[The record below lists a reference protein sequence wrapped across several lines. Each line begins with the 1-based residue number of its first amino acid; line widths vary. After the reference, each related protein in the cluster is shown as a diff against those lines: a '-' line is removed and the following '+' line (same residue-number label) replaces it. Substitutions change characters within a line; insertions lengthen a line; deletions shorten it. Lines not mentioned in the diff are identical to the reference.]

1 MPSHGVESEE
11 RADHG
16 PGTSDPPGAAQYG
29 IAPPAYRLPS
39 ATRLGRVRLQVADL
53 DRSVEW
59 YEAMLGL
66 RVLDRG
72 AGGATLGATGAVSTL
87 IELSERRNA
96 RPAGRQGRPGLYHFA
111 ILLPDR
117 PALGGFLGHLSRLG
131 VHPGMSDHLVSEALY
146 LSDPDG
152 LGVEVYADRP
162 RSTWR
167 HQGGQLVMATEP
179 LDIRSVIAS
188 AAGQPWTGAP
198 GGTVLGH
205 VHLHVGDLDRA
216 GAFYHAGLGF
226 DMTVWSYPGAR
237 FMSAGGYHH
246 HLGINTWAAHAP
258 VAGEDDAR
266 LLDWEVVLPEAEV
279 EAAANS
285 LECAG
290 YGVDRIADGVI
301 ARDPWG
307 TAVRLVPARQSIDAA
322 LRPI

>member
-1 MPSHGVESEE
+1 METGE
-11 RADHG
+11 RADHE
-16 PGTSDPPGAAQYG
+16 PPKSDRAGGAQYG
-29 IAPPAYRLPS
+29 MAPPGYRLPS
-39 ATRLGRVRLQVADL
+39 ATTLGRVRLQVADV
-53 DRSVEW
+53 DRSVDW
-59 YEAMLGL
+59 YETVLGL
-66 RVLDRG
+66 RVLDRS
-72 AGGATLGATGAVSTL
+72 AGGARLGAAGPANTL
-87 IELSERRNA
+87 IELSEREHA
-96 RPAGRQGRPGLYHFA
+96 RPVGRQGRIGLYHFA

-117 PALGGFLGHLSRLG
+117 PALGCFLGHLSRRG

-167 HQGGQLVMATEP
+167 HQGGHLVMATEP

-198 GGTVLGH
+198 DGTVLGH

-216 GAFYHAGLGF
+216 AAFYHAGLGF
-226 DMTVWSYPGAR
+226 DTTVWSYPGAR

-246 HLGINTWAAHAP
+246 HLGTNTWAAHAP

-279 EAAANS
+279 RAAAIS
-285 LECAG
+285 LERAG
-290 YGVDRIADGVI
+290 YGVDRIADEVI

-307 TAVRLVPARQSIDAA
+307 TVVRLVPARQ
-322 LRPI
+322 

>member
-1 MPSHGVESEE
+1 MPSHRVDIEE
-11 RADHG
+11 RADHESG
-16 PGTSDPPGAAQYG
+16 KSDRPGGAPHGTAPPG
-29 IAPPAYRLPS
+29 YRLPP

-59 YEAMLGL
+59 YETVLGL
-66 RVLDRG
+66 RLLDRS
-72 AGGATLGATGAVSTL
+72 AGGARLSAPGAVNTL

-96 RPAGRQGRPGLYHFA
+96 RPAGRQGRLGLYHFA

-117 PALGGFLGHLSRLG
+117 AALGRFLGHLSRVG
-131 VHPGMSDHLVSEALY
+131 VHPGMSDHMVSEALY

-179 LDIRSVIAS
+179 LDIRSVVAS

-198 GGTVLGH
+198 DGTVLGH

-216 GAFYHAGLGF
+216 AAFYHAALGF
-226 DMTVWSYPGAR
+226 DTTVWSYPGAR

-246 HLGINTWAAHAP
+246 HLGTNTWAAHAP
-258 VAGEDDAR
+258 VAGEEDAR
-266 LLDWEVVLPEAEV
+266 LLDWEVVLPDVEV
-279 EAAANS
+279 RAAANS
-285 LECAG
+285 LERAG
-290 YGVDRIADGVI
+290 YGVDWIADDVI

-322 LRPI
+322 LRPG